1 MKLNEIK
8 NIIKNFHENCNLADE
23 YCFEDILEFLIN
35 SQFES
40 VPIILYDD
48 GIFLNSLIVSKD
60 FLENDFVE
68 ELLDWNFRVSS
79 YGYSVS
85 SKEEYKL
92 SNPCDSYSPRKILKD
107 ATPLFLERYVFNDT
121 KSIIEFNQKIS
132 HRLGVAE
139 LNNKNQFY
147 RMDEY
152 GDIMEVASGCPPKL
166 NFG

>member
-1 MKLNEIK
+1 MV
-8 NIIKNFHENCNLADE
+8 
-23 YCFEDILEFLIN
+23 ILC
-35 SQFES
+35 
-40 VPIILYDD
+40 
-48 GIFLNSLIVSKD
+48 
-60 FLENDFVE
+60 
-68 ELLDWNFRVSS
+68 LLR
-79 YGYSVS
+79 
-85 SKEEYKL
+85 KEYKL